1 MAWDGDTLLLSCN
14 KALYHIARSTALN
27 ADRFCWLIPADG
39 ADYHQV
45 DGTFGFVSQKAASQ
59 LRQTGQMV
67 YDTITWR
74 LIDEN
79 DESWH
84 VQAETDRTEMWI
96 LKNDAL
102 PLVLEMRNNP
112 LGIDWRAERLLK

>member
-1 MAWDGDTLLLSCN
+1 
-14 KALYHIARSTALN
+14 
-27 ADRFCWLIPADG
+27 
-39 ADYHQV
+39 
-45 DGTFGFVSQKAASQ
+45 
-59 LRQTGQMV
+59 MV

-84 VQAETDRTEMWI
+84 VQTDTDRTEMWI

-112 LGIDWRAERLLK
+112 LGIDWRAERLQK